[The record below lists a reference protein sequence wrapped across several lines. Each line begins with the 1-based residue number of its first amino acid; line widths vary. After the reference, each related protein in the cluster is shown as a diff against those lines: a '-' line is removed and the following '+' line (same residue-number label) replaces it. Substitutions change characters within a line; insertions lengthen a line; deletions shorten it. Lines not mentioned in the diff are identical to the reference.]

1 MTSDQPMSLIGFH
14 RFLIVTAILFCL
26 GFAGWEIR
34 AWSATRGTATLVLA
48 VIFVALG
55 VGLAL
60 YLRRL
65 GRILGYKRRDAG
77 RRG

>member
-1 MTSDQPMSLIGFH
+1 MTNDQPMSLIGFH

-26 GFAGWEIR
+26 GFAGWELW
-34 AWSATRGTATLVLA
+34 AWTTTRSTATLVLA
-48 VIFVALG
+48 IVFIVLG
-55 VGLAL
+55 IGLGA

-65 GRILGYKRRDAG
+65 GRILGYERGDER